1 MAKSKTKNNKP
12 KESKQFYKTWWFWVI
27 VVVLLAGI
35 FSAGKAEKKDAS
47 TTDDDKSNSSQ
58 QTFIDYSGQDAK
70 KAYTELLE
78 KGYSVKFAFD
88 RNNNGGFTEEQLQDF
103 VINDSFKSASYN
115 EMPFVVTRQA
125 LNDKSVTLYIE
136 YGSVDET
143 NKNQANREQTLEEK
157 LSIVS
162 AMTAC
167 EMYGKGNYRNFKIHS
182 IVGKITEGA
191 YDDNTWYLKYYVDAN
206 GYENKTMECYVSGTT
221 DNPSVT
227 NFLVY

>member
-1 MAKSKTKNNKP
+1 MAKSKTKNNKS
-12 KESKQFYKTWWFWVI
+12 KESKPLYKTWWFWVI
-27 VVVLLAGI
+27 VVVLVAGVL
-35 FSAGKAEKKDAS
+35 STGKTDKKDTS
-47 TTDDDKSNSSQ
+47 KVNNDNSNSSQ
-58 QTFIDYSGQDAK
+58 QTVTDYSGQDAK
-70 KAYTELLE
+70 KTYTELLE
-78 KGYSVKFAFD
+78 KGYSVKFIFD

-103 VINDSFKSASYN
+103 VINDSFKSESYN
-115 EMPFVVTRQA
+115 EMPFVVTRQVS
-125 LNDKSVTLYIE
+125 NDKNVTLYIE
-136 YGSVDET
+136 YGSVDEA
-143 NKNQANREQTLEEK
+143 NKNQANREQALEEK

-167 EMYGKGNYRNFKIHS
+167 EMYGKSNYRNFKMHS
-182 IVGKITEGA
+182 IVGKIAESA